1 MLITART
8 YSASQTPDLGAAQL
22 CNKRSRFHTLS
33 GWQTNPEDIE
43 EATDMLL
50 VHQVGSVRVGEV
62 VRYTITYTPAAD
74 PILPIPSNLYVRVK
88 NTSAIPLRAAY
99 LHGPYTLYAAC
110 YPSQFDPNTKYDR
123 QDLEGTP
130 QFEPYL
136 KAGGGWD
143 AVIKVP
149 DNLLQAHDFGSP
161 GQGGPASGQSVS
173 WIVEI
178 QSQVIFS
185 SSAAVHFELLV
196 GRDEK
201 SLAYFSGSA
210 WGGGNGSTGPPAK
223 LQDHW
228 LPETRGTQVLASK
241 GVYSKA
247 IALHVDDTTSLW
259 SNPPFPSAAPASESV
274 DQKSQGSQ
282 SLCDNPAPEGSIEA
296 PVKSAKKKPVHL
308 VLLTHG
314 LHSNLGADMLYLKES
329 IDAAMKKSK
338 KKDSHAKAP
347 HVSPV
352 DLDDRENLTSST
364 SNIKEEQNSQ
374 SGDNPDDDDEE
385 QVIVRGFSGNAVRTE
400 RGIQYLGKRL
410 AKYVLLLT
418 YPDQPYFPLK
428 GSKPSPFVRP
438 FSARKERA
446 QPFAHPADSTPQENA
461 QEFGND
467 DHAYQIT
474 SISFVGHSLGGL
486 IQTYAIAYI
495 QKHSPQFFEKIR
507 PVNFIALATPFL
519 GLSNENPMYVRFA
532 LDLGL
537 VGRTGQDLGLS
548 WTAPKVR
555 SGWGA
560 IIAGRGESTKDP
572 GHSDPGSKPL
582 LRILPC
588 GPAHEVLKKFQHRTV
603 YSNVVNDGIVPLRT
617 SSLLFLDW
625 KGLDRVEKARRDN
638 GIVGTMA
645 EWGWAELTGAN
656 SKSPRLPRLDEEP
669 PLNLRTMETGQQNAY
684 AATQVPTRPK
694 DDILNDRISP
704 RPEQFLAQPSHA
716 SNQRIPEPA
725 VVKENLS
732 GNTPS
737 SPLDSFLSLF
747 RLNQGRNPPNSKNAR
762 IYKRSQTLSTFE
774 AGEGDSTIPI
784 AQGHSL
790 HEHEGVHAPPR
801 TTFFES
807 AGDLLMPPLPP
818 ADFIL
823 DPASRPRT
831 IFHDRIYH
839 PEDIPPPL
847 PVKRRTLAF
856 GSLPGK
862 QSKSAPTE
870 HPPASMADNQSG
882 LKVEEKIARAY
893 HRDLT
898 WRKVLVRLEP
908 DAHNNIIVRRMFTN
922 AYGWPVVKHMVD
934 THFGHTPTAE
944 TDDSLKQ
951 SAEMAKSPNVSPT
964 SSGDEVEGQSASV
977 DPHPVRD
984 TNDVPNISDLHL
996 SEDLSSG
1003 LSDTLPAEDESHMST
1018 SDKNYVSRQDSARWT
1033 DREVVED
1040 DSESGFEVETSA
1052 GFRHR

>member
-1 MLITART
+1 ME
-8 YSASQTPDLGAAQL
+8 
-22 CNKRSRFHTLS
+22 
-33 GWQTNPEDIE
+33 ED
-43 EATDMLL
+43 
-50 VHQVGSVRVGEV
+50 Q
-62 VRYTITYTPAAD
+62 
-74 PILPIPSNLYVRVK
+74 N
-88 NTSAIPLRAAY
+88 N
-99 LHGPYTLYAAC
+99 
-110 YPSQFDPNTKYDR
+110 
-123 QDLEGTP
+123 
-130 QFEPYL
+130 
-136 KAGGGWD
+136 
-143 AVIKVP
+143 
-149 DNLLQAHDFGSP
+149 
-161 GQGGPASGQSVS
+161 QSS
-173 WIVEI
+173 
-178 QSQVIFS
+178 
-185 SSAAVHFELLV
+185 
-196 GRDEK
+196 
-201 SLAYFSGSA
+201 
-210 WGGGNGSTGPPAK
+210 
-223 LQDHW
+223 
-228 LPETRGTQVLASK
+228 
-241 GVYSKA
+241 
-247 IALHVDDTTSLW
+247 
-259 SNPPFPSAAPASESV
+259 
-274 DQKSQGSQ
+274 
-282 SLCDNPAPEGSIEA
+282 
-296 PVKSAKKKPVHL
+296 
-308 VLLTHG
+308 
-314 LHSNLGADMLYLKES
+314 
-329 IDAAMKKSK
+329 
-338 KKDSHAKAP
+338 
-347 HVSPV
+347 
-352 DLDDRENLTSST
+352 
-364 SNIKEEQNSQ
+364 
-374 SGDNPDDDDEE
+374 DNPDDDDEE

-428 GSKPSPFVRP
+428 GSKSNPFSRP

-446 QPFAHPADSTPQENA
+446 QPFAHSAGSTPQENA
-461 QEFGND
+461 QEFQNE

-495 QKHSPQFFEKIR
+495 QKHSPQFFEHIK

-560 IIAGRGESTKDP
+560 IIAGRGESAKDP
-572 GHSDPGSKPL
+572 GHSDPGAKPL

-656 SKSPRLPRLDEEP
+656 SKSPRLGRPDGEQ
-669 PLNLRTMETGQQNAY
+669 PLSLPTLETDHQVPY
-684 AATQVPTRPK
+684 SATQV
-694 DDILNDRISP
+694 SP
-704 RPEQFLAQPSHA
+704 RPKNDILGEDATSPRPAQFLAPPSHV
-716 SNQRIPEPA
+716 SSLKMPEEG
-725 VVKENLS
+725 VVKENITGS
-732 GNTPS
+732 APH
-737 SPLDSFLSLF
+737 SPLDSFFSLF
-747 RLNQGRNPPNSKNAR
+747 RLNQGKNPPNSKNAR

-774 AGEGDSTIPI
+774 TGDGDGIMPI
-784 AQGHSL
+784 TPGHSSQ
-790 HEHEGVHAPPR
+790 EHEGVHTPPK

-847 PVKRRTLAF
+847 PTKRRTLAF
-856 GSLPGK
+856 GSLQGK
-862 QSKSAPTE
+862 QSKSAPTQ
-870 HPPASMADNQSG
+870 HPPASIAENESG

-922 AYGWPVVKHMVD
+922 AYGWPVVKHLVD
-934 THFGHTPTAE
+934 THFSHTPTAE

-951 SAEMAKSPNVSPT
+951 NVEMAKSPNVGPT
-964 SSGDEVEGQSASV
+964 SSGDEVEGQSDSV
-977 DPHPVRD
+977 NPNSVRETD
-984 TNDVPNISDLHL
+984 DLPNLSDLHV
-996 SEDLSSG
+996 SEDPSSG
-1003 LSDTLPAEDESHMST
+1003 PSDTLPAEDESHMST
-1018 SDKNYVSRQDSARWT
+1018 SDRNLVSRSDSARWT

-1040 DSESGFEVETSA
+1040 DSESGFEVETNA
-1052 GFRHR
+1052 GFRHI